1 MDDRSRSSS
10 KPPAADINALLGFA
24 ALDNDNKSIS
34 KAASNDNKSLMSSIL
49 LPPTLA
55 ALPLSTVPLVLPTNT
70 NDDDDNEDEDDF
82 DELGTQ
88 MTKPRYLS
96 FNMADDDVS
105 ALDGAG
111 GASVIAGLQQHSQS
125 RQYNNGG
132 RGERSRMGTMTNQRR
147 TQKRK
152 GWGGIINE
160 EDDNN
165 KYNSNDRDASTFQSR
180 GVTTILE
187 EIGLRERITTGDNNS
202 REEENKGHGNN
213 SRRWFNN
220 NSTKANNNSKTTTR
234 GRRRRYDDEFDGSLI
249 GYIRGLLLYFKT
261 LRTKQWLI
269 LIISVTFITIQLT
282 TFQRSKGKDT
292 LDHLNWRANNHRQRQ
307 RRGDVGLS
315 DVMRNVAMQNVQG
328 GSGSV
333 MNVNRYDPHWSSGSV
348 NNRGNVWFN
357 SNGDGD
363 NNNDDGEGGSYK
375 DTENNSMIN
384 NNNNNNNNNIG
395 LAYGSSN
402 TLRDSVPLVRREWEQ
417 DEVLLDD
424 VIIDG
429 GDANN
434 NGGGESS
441 NYLRGG
447 NSMDMNKA
455 MKDMEGIDTIQEQAR
470 MEHDALRQRI
480 MKQQQQGEEDSR
492 VGSNNNH
499 VQQQQQLSSS
509 SMSDAVAETDNNN
522 NISSSSSSSN
532 KMLSTDKL
540 NEIDPRPIQKLT
552 NDIIPARYANVFADI
567 RSPYIVGRDTPYFW
581 HVPRSGGV
589 VVKTMLSHC
598 LGQTLAAEVGE
609 SGGHESDVELKVVTY
624 SDHNYTNVNIATPEG
639 IRHAVNMGLVPSHL
653 ADTLISAHVDLIPSL
668 FNANDKGRAFVL
680 LRHPVDR
687 SASMF
692 YFLKDSGYPPLR
704 NMSVDEYAKSEY
716 IENNWLGELV
726 CFDENKCICNF
737 GSFSSS
743 SLIFLSF

>member
-1 MDDRSRSSS
+1 MMDDRSSSSS
-10 KPPAADINALLGFA
+10 KPPAADINALLGFTS
-24 ALDNDNKSIS
+24 LDDDDNKAARRAKKDDSKSI
-34 KAASNDNKSLMSSIL
+34 MSSIL
-49 LPPTLA
+49 LPT
-55 ALPLSTVPLVLPTNT
+55 PLSTAPPLVLPTNT
-70 NDDDDNEDEDDF
+70 NDDETNDEEEDDF
-82 DELGTQ
+82 DDDLGTQ

-111 GASVIAGLQQHSQS
+111 GASVIASLQSHSQ
-125 RQYNNGG
+125 QYIGGSGGGG
-132 RGERSRMGTMTNQRR
+132 RAAQRR
-147 TQKRK
+147 IVGGIKKNNHQNRRNNRIGGG

-160 EDDNN
+160 DEDYTNN
-165 KYNSNDRDASTFQSR
+165 ERDASTFQSR

-187 EIGLRERITTGDNNS
+187 DIGLRERITGDTNS
-202 REEENKGHGNN
+202 EEENKGHG
-213 SRRWFNN
+213 SRRWFSSNN
-220 NSTKANNNSKTTTR
+220 NNNKAPNIHTKSTTTR
-234 GRRRRYDDEFDGSLI
+234 SRRRRYDDEFDGSLI

-269 LIISVTFITIQLT
+269 LLISVTFITIQLT
-282 TFQRSKGKDT
+282 TFQRSNGKDT
-292 LDHLNWRANNHRQRQ
+292 IDHLNWRANNHRQRQ
-307 RRGDVGLS
+307 RGSPGLS

-328 GSGSV
+328 SSSSGSSL
-333 MNVNRYDPHWSSGSV
+333 MNVNRYDPQWSSGNV

-357 SNGDGD
+357 NDNGGDTNDSDGD
-363 NNNDDGEGGSYK
+363 NYEEY
-375 DTENNSMIN
+375 NSISSN
-384 NNNNNNNNNIG
+384 NNNNNNNNNA
-395 LAYGSSN
+395 AYGSSN

-429 GDANN
+429 GGDSSNNN
-434 NGGGESS
+434 NGGGSSS

-447 NSMDMNKA
+447 NTMDINKA
-455 MKDMEGIDTIQEQAR
+455 MQDMEGIDTIQEQAR
-470 MEHDALRQRI
+470 IEHEALRQRI
-480 MKQQQQGEEDSR
+480 MKQQQQQGEEDGI
-492 VGSNNNH
+492 VGSNNNN
-499 VQQQQQLSSS
+499 VQQQQQQQQLLKPGGS
-509 SMSDAVAETDNNN
+509 SMSDAVAETDNNRMPN
-522 NISSSSSSSN
+522 
-532 KMLSTDKL
+532 TDKL

-552 NDIIPARYANVFADI
+552 NDIIPARYANAFTDI

-639 IRHAVNMGLVPSHL
+639 IKHALNIGLVPSHL

-716 IENNWLGELV
+716 IENNWLG
-726 CFDENKCICNF
+726 
-737 GSFSSS
+737 
-743 SLIFLSF
+743 